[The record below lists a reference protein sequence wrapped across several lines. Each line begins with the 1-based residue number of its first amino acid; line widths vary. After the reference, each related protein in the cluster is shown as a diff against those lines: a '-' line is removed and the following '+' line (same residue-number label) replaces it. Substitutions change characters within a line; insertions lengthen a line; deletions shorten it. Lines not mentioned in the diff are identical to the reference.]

1 MCLFQCDALTDCAL
15 RIHCFQ
21 DKNKQLEVTFEKEK
35 QAMET
40 KFFEEKVCQAAPALV
55 FVRMSVSVSVSVC
68 ASLLS
73 LSLRFPVPA
82 WEAWMPTQPPPPPP
96 PPPPPSPA
104 PNALI

>member
-73 LSLRFPVPA
+73 LSLSVSLYLPGKHGCPLN
-82 WEAWMPTQPPPPPP
+82 PTL
-96 PPPPPSPA
+96 PPPSPA